1 MFFNVS
7 QNCHPWVIL
16 DTPALN
22 SQDYGSK
29 PLIPRLWIYIPG
41 DTFAFHTWS
50 QECGSKPLIPRLWI
64 YIPGDTFA
72 FHTWSH
78 EECGSKPLIP
88 RLWIYIPGDT
98 FAFHTWSQECGS
110 KPLIPTRGSIYT
122 IYFAFIVLIFDLLWQ
137 SVCLPVADL
146 LVCLLACLCA
156 GVSAQRSNWKNLRC
170 KGDIAKAFAE
180 NCRTCLYVVCLLVCL
195 LVCMLAGFVKNTSGV
210 LIDPIRCTETQNV
223 TFYISWLHH
232 TSGEEASWLT
242 AKADWVGCTGVFG
255 DAMLRFVQEG
265 FTTPSSSVPLPLLGR
280 VSKCMVGGS
289 QYRVSSSWVVITY
302 TVSSI
307 LVFCF
312 VSYPASRWRTERKW
326 WWRC

>member
-22 SQDYGSK
+22 SQGY
-29 PLIPRLWIYIPG
+29 R
-41 DTFAFHTWS
+41 
-50 QECGSKPLIPRLWI
+50 SKPLIPRLWI

-88 RLWIYIPGDT
+88 R
-98 FAFHTWSQECGS
+98 
-110 KPLIPTRGSIYT
+110 RGS
-122 IYFAFIVLIFDLLWQ
+122 IYFAFIVLILDLLWQ

-146 LVCLLACLCA
+146 LVCLMACLCA

-170 KGDIAKAFAE
+170 KGDIGKAFAE

-210 LIDPIRCTETQNV
+210 LIDPIRCTETQSV

-232 TSGEEASWLT
+232 TSGEEASWLIDCQGWLGGLYRGAWGRYVT
-242 AKADWVGCTGVFG
+242 FCAGGIHY
-255 DAMLRFVQEG
+255 
-265 FTTPSSSVPLPLLGR
+265 PLF
-280 VSKCMVGGS
+280 
-289 QYRVSSSWVVITY
+289 VSSFAPT
-302 TVSSI
+302 TG
-307 LVFCF
+307 
-312 VSYPASRWRTERKW
+312 R
-326 WWRC
+326 